1 MLCSRDDQEIKKLI
15 AYAMANNE
23 ENNPEGLPMEV
34 FLERLSTVPIT
45 NELMAQWLKESV
57 EIPEYWVKNSYS
69 DL

>member
-23 ENNPEGLPMEV
+23 TNNPEGLPVEV
-34 FLERLSTVPIT
+34 FLEQLSTVPVT
-45 NELMAQWLKESV
+45 QELMDQWLNESV
-57 EIPEYWVKNSYS
+57 TIPEYWVKNSYS